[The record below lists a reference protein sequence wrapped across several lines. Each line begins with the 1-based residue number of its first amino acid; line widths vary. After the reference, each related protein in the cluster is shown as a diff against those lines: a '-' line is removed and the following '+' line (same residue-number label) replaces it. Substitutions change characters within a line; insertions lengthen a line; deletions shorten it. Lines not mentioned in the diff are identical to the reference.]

1 MRVLSTDLVALLDG
15 QRLVLARNTTGNGAI
30 NLAIVESVSSD
41 GKPTRALGRDR
52 PGRTLDGAGDRR
64 TGYSQPD
71 LHETHE
77 IQFIEESINTIDTH
91 RRAGGYS
98 RVVLAAAP
106 KALGILRNRFS
117 HHPSPFSFIEVP
129 KNYTKTPISEVSR
142 LLADYE

>member
-41 GKPTRALGRDR
+41 GKPTRALGRGR

-64 TGYSQPD
+64 TGYAQPD